1 MRLLVFGNSQV
12 VALTHSWPTLREPP
26 PQSALEQMANVSGTV
41 TAAGGSSF
49 AVRIQ
54 KHHATRNASDAD
66 LASVL
71 GRGDGLLAIF
81 RALPDAHEHVH
92 VFNVCVIAPELGVY
106 VSAGICAYS
115 FVCACACA
123 C

>member
-1 MRLLVFGNSQV
+1 MDFNISPKPFDTRVRD
-12 VALTHSWPTLREPP
+12 LTS
-26 PQSALEQMANVSGTV
+26 SS
-41 TAAGGSSF
+41 TAAFDSSNLFF
-49 AVRIQ
+49 ASNSCVC
-54 KHHATRNASDAD
+54 
-66 LASVL
+66 
-71 GRGDGLLAIF
+71 
-81 RALPDAHEHVH
+81 AHEHVH